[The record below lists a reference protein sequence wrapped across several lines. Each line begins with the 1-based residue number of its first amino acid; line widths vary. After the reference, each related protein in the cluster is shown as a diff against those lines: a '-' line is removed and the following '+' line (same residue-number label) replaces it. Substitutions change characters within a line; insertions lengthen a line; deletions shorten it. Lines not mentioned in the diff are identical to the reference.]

1 MNDPEISDYLQW
13 TCSTHSWPEIFW
25 YCYTKALRRSDF
37 LVFSILLLKA
47 NFFVY
52 VVVVAVFF
60 LICKILRYWY
70 TLVHT
75 CDLLSEISAFV
86 TCHLNFSFT
95 VTWFRFWAVFLF
107 LFSVLCVY
115 QEYFL
120 CFWYSSMYYC
130 NVPYLFTYKAHSV
143 IRRTLNFRRRLW
155 QVSKIKISPKYPV
168 IRRTQNYR
176 KIFSN
181 YGMYTSVASFITFPI
196 SVWFLLASSF
206 W

>member
-25 YCYTKALRRSDF
+25 CCYTKALRRSDF

-47 NFFVY
+47 NVFVY
-52 VVVVAVFF
+52 VVVVAVF

-70 TLVHT
+70 TLVQT

-95 VTWFRFWAVFLF
+95 VTWFRFWAVLLF
-107 LFSVLCVY
+107 LFPVLCVY

-130 NVPYLFTYKAHSV
+130 NVVWHEYLSCFFYNFS
-143 IRRTLNFRRRLW
+143 NFRLVFVGKFFLVVTHWVWVDR
-155 QVSKIKISPKYPV
+155 ISHHLV
-168 IRRTQNYR
+168 GST
-176 KIFSN
+176 
-181 YGMYTSVASFITFPI
+181 V
-196 SVWFLLASSF
+196 
-206 W
+206 